1 MCMDF
6 EVMHVI
12 CCYKETIDVSDQ
24 KYFIKMS
31 IFTYCVNTS
40 LGKSLEG
47 SRSKVVK
54 RHVWDE
60 ELLRKRRISLTY
72 LLNRFSHY
80 LDVRNTF
87 AGM

>member
-1 MCMDF
+1 MDF

-40 LGKSLEG
+40 LRKSLEG
-47 SRSKVVK
+47 SRRKVGK
-54 RHVWDE
+54 QRVWDD
-60 ELLRKRRISLTY
+60 ELLGKRRISLTY

-87 AGM
+87 ADM